1 MCFFSQFACV
11 FHVAYG
17 LHESLLVLFVPT
29 WVLHPFGFS
38 IALVPKVSLLCP
50 CSCCACLVNPHIS
63 LYHVAFIA
71 VLRVFPYIS
80 HWLVDVLING
90 WVGWLLHWLIEQL
103 CNWLVEWLY
112 RLNWLIVCLIDW
124 LIDWLCWIV
133 SSWCV
138 VTLCML
144 IWLHWLINCWYM
156 DRLIDWCLLLV
167 LILV

>member
-1 MCFFSQFACV
+1 M

-29 WVLHPFGFS
+29 WVLHPFEFIRNIG
-38 IALVPKVSLLCP
+38 KVCLLCP

-112 RLNWLIVCLIDW
+112 RLNWLIDWSFAWLIDW
-124 LIDWLCWIV
+124 LIDWLTDCVELCRVDVLWLYVCWFDFIG
-133 SSWCV
+133 
-138 VTLCML
+138 
-144 IWLHWLINCWYM
+144 WLIDWYM
-156 DRLIDWCLLLV
+156 DRLIDWGLLLV